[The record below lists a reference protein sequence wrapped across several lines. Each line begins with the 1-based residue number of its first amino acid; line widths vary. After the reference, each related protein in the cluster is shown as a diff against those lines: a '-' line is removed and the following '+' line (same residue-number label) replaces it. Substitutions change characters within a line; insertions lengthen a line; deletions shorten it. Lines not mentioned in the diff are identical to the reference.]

1 MGVLELITSLLLI
14 SSIKY
19 CILKWEG
26 IVDADMG

>member
-14 SSIKY
+14 SFIKY
-19 CILKWEG
+19 SILKWEG

>member
-1 MGVLELITSLLLI
+1 MGVLELVTTLLLI

-19 CILKWEG
+19 VILKWEG